1 MIINTN
7 KYFKLFKIEKIS
19 ELTPQEFKRR
29 YRILVMKYHPD
40 KGGNQRHFT
49 FVLDAYNYIQKLMKE
64 HLKKENKKFY
74 NKDFFYHRN
83 GSIYDKKTQRWIK
96 IKSIITSFKK

>member
-1 MIINTN
+1 MQVNTN

-29 YRILVMKYHPD
+29 YRILAMKYHPD

-49 FVLDAYNYIQKLMKE
+49 FVLDAYNYLKKLMKE

-74 NKDFFYHRN
+74 NKNFVYYSN
-83 GSIYDKKTQRWIK
+83 GSIYDKKSQRWIK
-96 IKSIITSFKK
+96 IKGTITSF